1 MGTNE
6 IVAFFVV
13 YAIISFIVLIAA
25 AKSIFAN
32 FYSQTLMPV
41 SVPNL
46 APPVVNQSATAANVQ
61 TAINSAAS
69 AAAAAAAPGAA
80 ATPNLSNPV
89 SASIS
94 QIAQF
99 TQTTNAANNIPSP
112 STGADIGSILSY
124 LLARGS
130 RLDGSAWSEEALR
143 VLKNRTPWTCGGTGS
158 QTICTYPA
166 GIDTQQTWIIF
177 YDDASGKWNLR
188 AQQ

>member
-1 MGTNE
+1 MGQNQV
-6 IVAFFVV
+6 IVFFVV
-13 YAIISFIVLIAA
+13 YAIFAFIILVAVS
-25 AKSIFAN
+25 KNIFAN
-32 FYSQTLMPV
+32 YYSQTL
-41 SVPNL
+41 VPPGGFL
-46 APPVVNQSATAANVQ
+46 PPAVNQTATSQNVQ
-61 TAINSAAS
+61 AAVNSAAA

-80 ATPNLSNPV
+80 ASPNLSNPV
-89 SASIS
+89 SASIAQLS
-94 QIAQF
+94 QY
-99 TQTTNAANNIPSP
+99 TQTSNAANNIPSP
-112 STGADIGSILSY
+112 SAGADIGSILSY